1 MMSVFNSAL
10 NAIFDVLF
18 FPFRPLHPWFG
29 MAFISLL
36 TGLLMLFIFRRTS
49 NQAGIRRTKDRIK
62 AHLLEL
68 RLFKD
73 NMRVTWSAQGRILR
87 ANLRYIG
94 YSFRPLLVMIIPL
107 ILILVQMNF
116 WFGYKALDIGEA
128 AILKVRLDE
137 TVNPLEIDAAL
148 EAPPSVV
155 VETPP
160 LRLEEEREID
170 WRIRAQS
177 PGRES
182 LVIRVGGQDF
192 AKTVSVSGKSLS
204 RISPRRVR
212 RSFFAELFYPSEKPL
227 PSSPFIRSIEVVHPV
242 KKLSVLGLRLHWL
255 AAYFI
260 LSIVFGFA
268 LKRPFKVEI

>member
-1 MMSVFNSAL
+1 MSVLNTAL
-10 NAIFDVLF
+10 NTVFDWLF

-29 MAFISLL
+29 MVFISLL

-49 NQAGIRRTKDRIK
+49 DQAGIRKTKDRIK

-73 NMRVTWSAQGRILR
+73 NIGVTWSAQGRILR

-94 YSFRPLLVMIIPL
+94 YSIKPLLVMILPL
-107 ILILVQMNF
+107 ILILVQLNF
-116 WFGYKALDIGEA
+116 WFGYKALDVGEA
-128 AILKVRLDE
+128 AILKVRLAE
-137 TVNPLEIDAAL
+137 TVNPLEISAVL
-148 EAPPSVV
+148 EPPPSVL
-155 VETPP
+155 VETPA
-160 LRLEEEREID
+160 LRLEQEREIN

-182 LVIRVGGQDF
+182 LTIKVGGQDF
-192 AKTVSVSGKSLS
+192 AKTVSVSGKPLD
-204 RISPRRVR
+204 RVSPRRVR
-212 RSFFAELFYPSEKPL
+212 RSLIDELFYPSEKPF
-227 PSSPFIRSIEVVHPV
+227 PSSGSVRSIEVVYPGN
-242 KKLSVLGLRLHWL
+242 KLNLLGVRLHWL
-255 AAYFI
+255 VAYFI